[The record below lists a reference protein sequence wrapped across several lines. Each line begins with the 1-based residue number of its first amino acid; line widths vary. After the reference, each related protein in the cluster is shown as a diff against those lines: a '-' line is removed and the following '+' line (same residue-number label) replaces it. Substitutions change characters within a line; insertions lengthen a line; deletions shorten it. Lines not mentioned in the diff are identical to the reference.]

1 MHMLGKNFVAKCL
14 QSEIIKDPWAHTIT
28 ENHIDK
34 EEFDKL
40 KYQCRKLLDIKME
53 DMPTYKGQTENQI
66 HPKRFKEFGID
77 WHEQILEISRSIY
90 ENRSELSNH
99 FSEHRWY
106 HNLCVTA
113 YVGVQPP
120 KPYKHEIH
128 DETASKIWSSVTYIT
143 PNTNCGTMM
152 YTENKPESLF
162 KEAPWKLNSTMIF
175 CGVHNKTWHS
185 YESTENSNR
194 VTLNFFL
201 KQKSGTVDPVY
212 P

>member
-14 QSEIIKDPWAHTIT
+14 QAEIIKDPWAHTIT

-99 FSEHRWY
+99 FSEHR
-106 HNLCVTA
+106 
-113 YVGVQPP
+113 
-120 KPYKHEIH
+120 
-128 DETASKIWSSVTYIT
+128 
-143 PNTNCGTMM
+143 
-152 YTENKPESLF
+152 
-162 KEAPWKLNSTMIF
+162 
-175 CGVHNKTWHS
+175 
-185 YESTENSNR
+185 
-194 VTLNFFL
+194 
-201 KQKSGTVDPVY
+201 
-212 P
+212 